1 MLKIQSEEVTSKA
14 NIIQVHTFLNN
25 LNNFKHLFPKDKISD
40 WVSNKEQCSLKIQKM
55 YTLELKKVEVKP
67 AYIKLS
73 SGKSA
78 SFKFDMQINLIAL
91 DDEHTTAQ
99 ILCNIDINP
108 ILKAMVSK
116 PLDFH
121 WFLPLHTSYYY
132 DYPKLLFSPKP
143 LQIVFFRFPM

>member
-78 SFKFDMQINLIAL
+78 SFTFDMQINLIAL

-116 PLDFH
+116 PLNELFN
-121 WFLPLHTSYYY
+121 YMANKIEKAI
-132 DYPKLLFSPKP
+132 KLGELD
-143 LQIVFFRFPM
+143 

>member
-14 NIIQVHTFLNN
+14 NIIQVHTFLKN

-67 AYIKLS
+67 TYIKLS

-99 ILCNIDINP
+99 IQCNIDINP

-116 PLDFH
+116 PLNELFN
-121 WFLPLHTSYYY
+121 YMANKIEKAI
-132 DYPKLLFSPKP
+132 KLGELD
-143 LQIVFFRFPM
+143 

>member
-67 AYIKLS
+67 AYIKIS
-73 SGKSA
+73 IGKSA
-78 SFKFDMQINLIAL
+78 SFKFDMQIDL
-91 DDEHTTAQ
+91 EHTDTDLTTAQ
-99 ILCNIDINP
+99 ISCQVDLNP
-108 ILKAMVSK
+108 ALKMMVSK
-116 PLDFH
+116 PLNE
-121 WFLPLHTSYYY
+121 
-132 DYPKLLFSPKP
+132 LFNYMANRIEKAI
-143 LQIVFFRFPM
+143 LTDELD